1 MRELIRQ
8 ILQENAFKDD
18 VKQFIEDNGLLDT
31 IQYIGGADNL
41 VKILY
46 DGDVMEFYKDNGIKP
61 VKFSDDG
68 MNMYIDDIIIEQLD
82 LPISS
87 YSRRTEKK
95 LGNFKW
101 VTGGGDYNISVAVH
115 PVTVSHYGYQQ
126 PLWKVVGRSG
136 DYGFGYSFIT
146 KKHELGKTARKRI
159 FQQIIDKY
167 NLQQYL

>member
-1 MRELIRQ
+1 MRELIRK
-8 ILQENAFKDD
+8 ILNESKVKDQL
-18 VKQFIEDNGLLDT
+18 KQSIEDDGLTETAD
-31 IQYIGGADNL
+31 IVGGFDNL
-41 VKILY
+41 INLLY
-46 DGDVMEFYKDNGIKP
+46 DGDVMEFYKDNKIKP
-61 VKFSDDG
+61 VKFGSDG
-68 MNMYIDDIIIEQLD
+68 MSMYIDDIIIEQLD

-95 LGNFKW
+95 LGDFKW
-101 VTGGGDYNISVAVH
+101 ITGGGDYNISVAVY
-115 PVTVSHYGYQQ
+115 PVKVSHYGYQQ

-146 KKHELGKTARKRI
+146 KKHELGKTARKKI

>member
-1 MRELIRQ
+1 MRELIRK
-8 ILQENAFKDD
+8 ILNESKVKDQL
-18 VKQFIEDNGLLDT
+18 KQSIEDDGLTETADKV
-31 IQYIGGADNL
+31 GGFDNL
-41 VKILY
+41 INLLY
-46 DGDVMEFYKDNGIKP
+46 DGNVMEFYKDNGIKP
-61 VKFSDDG
+61 VKFSNDG
-68 MNMYIDDIIIEQLD
+68 MNMYIDDIIVDQLD

-87 YSRRTEKK
+87 YSRRNEKK
-95 LGNFKW
+95 LGDFKW
-101 VTGGGDYNISVAVH
+101 VTGRGDYNISVAVH
-115 PVTVSHYGYQQ
+115 PVTISYYGYQQ